1 MCGGDAST
9 YAPSWCCS
17 VSEPL
22 RLTLEEARSRLL
34 SGSHERVGFGRREV
48 LRVAGRQRPRLEK
61 TRTTRS
67 SSERIQGDGPALCD
81 VQFPVTPIL
90 TRPPDPGFTDKE
102 RRTDPHQPVIA
113 APPATAPYGVAN
125 ASGISAGGSA
135 ATARTQAEKRPPSW
149 SGPKSWEETPLGRAA
164 EPRRHRDPAWPT

>member
-61 TRTTRS
+61 SRTTRS

-164 EPRRHRDPAWPT
+164 EPRRHRDPA